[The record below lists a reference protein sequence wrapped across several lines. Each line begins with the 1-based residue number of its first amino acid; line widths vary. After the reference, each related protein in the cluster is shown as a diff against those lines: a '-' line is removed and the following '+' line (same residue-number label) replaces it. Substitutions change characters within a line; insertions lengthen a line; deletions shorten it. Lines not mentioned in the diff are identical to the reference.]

1 MENNENVEQIQ
12 TPEMNYAEVIKN
24 LKATTVSREEYER
37 VMNENKTLANA
48 LATSPAKSTDDAEV
62 ELPTDEYIDGL
73 RDKLFKI
80 NGSLSNREFIKTS
93 LDLRDALMARGER
106 DPCLPVNKEYID
118 NPSDM
123 AAVNNLANGL
133 RQIVD
138 YCGNDDS
145 LFNSE
150 LKRVCR

>member
-1 MENNENVEQIQ
+1 MENNENVEIQ

-24 LKATTVSREEYER
+24 LKATTVSREEYDR

-48 LATSPAKSTDDAEV
+48 LATSPAKSTDDVEV

-73 RDKLFKI
+73 RKKLFKI
-80 NGSLSNREFIKTS
+80 NSGISNREFIKTT
-93 LDLRDALMARGER
+93 LDLRDALIARGER
-106 DPCLPVNKEYID
+106 EPFLPVNKEYID

-133 RQIVD
+133 REIVE
-138 YCGNDDS
+138 YSGNDDA

>member
-1 MENNENVEQIQ
+1 MENNENVENIE

-48 LATSPAKSTDDAEV
+48 LATSPVKSTDEPEE

-73 RDKLFKI
+73 RKKLFKI
-80 NGSLSNREFIKTS
+80 NGGISNREFIKTS

-106 DPCLPVNKEYID
+106 DPFLPVNKEYID

-133 RQIVD
+133 REIVE
-138 YCGNDDS
+138 YSGNDDA

>member
-48 LATSPAKSTDDAEV
+48 LATSPAKSTDEPEV
-62 ELPTDEYIDGL
+62 ELPTDEYIDEL
-73 RDKLFKI
+73 RKKLFKI
-80 NGSLSNREFIKTS
+80 NGNLSNREFIKTS

-106 DPCLPVNKEYID
+106 DPFLPVNKEYID

-133 RQIVD
+133 REIVD
-138 YCGNDDS
+138 YSGNDDA

>member
-24 LKATTVSREEYER
+24 LKANTVSREESER

-73 RDKLFKI
+73 RKKLFKI
-80 NGSLSNREFIKTS
+80 NSGISNREYIQTA
-93 LDLRDALMARGER
+93 LDLRDAVMARGER
-106 DPCLPVNKEYID
+106 DPFLPVNKEYID

-123 AAVNNLANGL
+123 AAVNHLANGL
-133 RQIVD
+133 REIVE
-138 YCGNDDS
+138 YSGNDDA

>member
-1 MENNENVEQIQ
+1 MENENVEIE

-24 LKATTVSREEYER
+24 LKETTVSREEYNR

-73 RDKLFKI
+73 RKKLFKI

-106 DPCLPVNKEYID
+106 DPFLPVNKEYID

-133 RQIVD
+133 REIVE
-138 YCGNDDS
+138 YSGNDDA

>member
-1 MENNENVEQIQ
+1 MENENVEIQ

-73 RDKLFKI
+73 RKKLFKI

-93 LDLRDALMARGER
+93 LDLRDAVMARGER
-106 DPCLPVNKEYID
+106 DPFLPVNKEYID

-133 RQIVD
+133 REIVD
-138 YCGNDDS
+138 YSGNDDA

>member
-48 LATSPAKSTDDAEV
+48 LATSPAKSTDDEEV

-73 RDKLFKI
+73 RKKLFKI
-80 NGSLSNREFIKTS
+80 NSGISNREYIKTT
-93 LDLRDALMARGER
+93 LDLRDALISRGER
-106 DPCLPVNKEYID
+106 DPFLPVNKEYID

-133 RQIVD
+133 REIVE
-138 YCGNDDS
+138 YAGQDDA

>member
-1 MENNENVEQIQ
+1 MENNENVEIE

-62 ELPTDEYIDGL
+62 ELPTDEYIDEL
-73 RDKLFKI
+73 RKKLFKI
-80 NGSLSNREFIKTS
+80 NSGISNREFIKTS
-93 LDLRDALMARGER
+93 LDLRDALMARGGR
-106 DPCLPVNKEYID
+106 DPFLPVNKEYID

-133 RQIVD
+133 REIVD
-138 YCGNDDS
+138 YSGNDDA

>member
-1 MENNENVEQIQ
+1 MENNENVEIE

-24 LKATTVSREEYER
+24 LKATTVSREEYDR

-73 RDKLFKI
+73 RKKLFKI
-80 NGSLSNREFIKTS
+80 NGGLSNREFIKTS

-106 DPCLPVNKEYID
+106 DPFLPVNKEYID

-123 AAVNNLANGL
+123 ASVNNLANGL
-133 RQIVD
+133 REIVE
-138 YCGNDDS
+138 YSGSDDA

>member
-1 MENNENVEQIQ
+1 MENNENVEIE

-24 LKATTVSREEYER
+24 LKETTVSREEYNR

-73 RDKLFKI
+73 RKKLFKI

-106 DPCLPVNKEYID
+106 DPFLPVSKEYID

-133 RQIVD
+133 REIVE
-138 YCGNDDS
+138 YSGNDDA

>member
-48 LATSPAKSTDDAEV
+48 LATSPAKSTDEPEV

-73 RDKLFKI
+73 RKKLFKI
-80 NGSLSNREFIKTS
+80 NSGISNRE
-93 LDLRDALMARGER
+93 
-106 DPCLPVNKEYID
+106 YI
-118 NPSDM
+118 
-123 AAVNNLANGL
+123 
-133 RQIVD
+133 
-138 YCGNDDS
+138 
-145 LFNSE
+145 
-150 LKRVCR
+150 

>member
-1 MENNENVEQIQ
+1 MENNENLEIQ

-24 LKATTVSREEYER
+24 LKATTVSREEYDR

-73 RDKLFKI
+73 RKKLFKI
-80 NGSLSNREFIKTS
+80 NGGLSNREFIKTS

-106 DPCLPVNKEYID
+106 DPFLPVNKDYID
-118 NPSDM
+118 NQSDM
-123 AAVNNLANGL
+123 AAVNTLANGL
-133 RQIVD
+133 REIVE
-138 YCGNDDS
+138 YSGNDDA

>member
-1 MENNENVEQIQ
+1 MENNENVEIE

-73 RDKLFKI
+73 RKKLFKI
-80 NGSLSNREFIKTS
+80 NGGLSNREFIKTS
-93 LDLRDALMARGER
+93 LDLRDALIARGER
-106 DPCLPVNKEYID
+106 DPFLPVNKEYID

-133 RQIVD
+133 REIVD
-138 YCGNDDS
+138 YCGQDDS

>member
-1 MENNENVEQIQ
+1 MENNENVEIQ

-24 LKATTVSREEYER
+24 LKATTVSREEYDR

-48 LATSPAKSTDDAEV
+48 LATSPAKSTDDEEV

-73 RDKLFKI
+73 RKKLFKI

-106 DPCLPVNKEYID
+106 DPFLPVNKEYID

-133 RQIVD
+133 REIVE
-138 YCGNDDS
+138 YSGNDDA

>member
-1 MENNENVEQIQ
+1 MENNENVEIE

-48 LATSPAKSTDDAEV
+48 LATSPAKSTDEPEV

-73 RDKLFKI
+73 RKKLFKI
-80 NGSLSNREFIKTS
+80 NSGISNREYIKTT
-93 LDLRDALMARGER
+93 LDLRDALISRGER
-106 DPCLPVNKEYID
+106 DPFLPVNKEYID

-123 AAVNNLANGL
+123 AAANELANGL
-133 RQIVD
+133 REIVE
-138 YCGNDDS
+138 YSGQDDA

>member
-1 MENNENVEQIQ
+1 MENNNENVEIQ

-24 LKATTVSREEYER
+24 LKATTVSREEYDR

-48 LATSPAKSTDDAEV
+48 LATSPAKSTDDDEV

-73 RDKLFKI
+73 RKKLFKI
-80 NGSLSNREFIKTS
+80 NGGISNREFIKTT

-106 DPCLPVNKEYID
+106 DPFLPVNKEYID

-123 AAVNNLANGL
+123 AAVNDLANGL
-133 RQIVD
+133 REIVE
-138 YCGNDDS
+138 YSGNDDA

>member
-1 MENNENVEQIQ
+1 MENNENMEIE

-24 LKATTVSREEYER
+24 LKATTVSREEYDR

-48 LATSPAKSTDDAEV
+48 LATSPAKSTDEPEV

-73 RDKLFKI
+73 RKKLFKI
-80 NGSLSNREFIKTS
+80 NSGISNREYIKTT
-93 LDLRDALMARGER
+93 LDLRDALISRGER
-106 DPCLPVNKEYID
+106 DPFLPVNKEYID

-133 RQIVD
+133 REIVE
-138 YCGNDDS
+138 YAGQDDA